1 VSKLSAK
8 AAALDAATKQA
19 ELEKQAK
26 IDELKH
32 TYDNLLD
39 EMKTEVAKGEITISQ
54 LRDKLTVNVLDEILF
69 DSGSTQIKPRGL
81 TVLKRVGDI
90 LDNVKDKIIV
100 IEGHTDN
107 VQISRELAKKYP
119 TNWELST
126 ARATSV
132 VRYLQDESKLDPER
146 LSAAGYGLYHPVDTN
161 DTPEG
166 RQRNRR
172 IEIKLIP
179 TEASVTQ

>member
-1 VSKLSAK
+1 
-8 AAALDAATKQA
+8 
-19 ELEKQAK
+19 
-26 IDELKH
+26 
-32 TYDNLLD
+32 
-39 EMKTEVAKGEITISQ
+39 MKGEVAKGEITISQ

-81 TVLKRVGDI
+81 EVLKRVGDI
-90 LDNVKDKIIV
+90 LHNVQDKMIV

-107 VQISRELAKKYP
+107 VQISRELARKYP

-132 VRYLQDESKLDPER
+132 VRYLQDESRLDPER
-146 LSAAGYGLYHPVDTN
+146 LSAVGYGLYHPVDSN
-161 DTPEG
+161 DTAEG

-179 TEASVTQ
+179 IEATLVSEASGK